1 MTLIAG
7 ALLANTT
14 QELSITTVVIA
25 GAAGADRARRHG
37 RRGDRGETRLVRVHR
52 FNAALAPSDGLSF
65 ASLAEREGVS
75 RSYFTRVVRL
85 SYLTPDITQ
94 AILDGRQP
102 RDLKAEKLLKHSR
115 LLLAWHDQRTA
126 LGFA

>member
-1 MTLIAG
+1 MAVAAIVAKPDG
-7 ALLANTT
+7 R
-14 QELSITTVVIA
+14 VIKL
-25 GAAGADRARRHG
+25 
-37 RRGDRGETRLVRVHR
+37 LVRAHR